1 MNPETKHCAS
11 QNCEGF
17 DRIPLRIFN
26 EGAEILIKPLSQLFK
41 QIYNERRIPE
51 QWKTAKIIPLHKKGS
66 KEDMSN
72 YRPISN
78 LCTMSKIYE
87 KLILQQLLKIAKQN
101 KVDLTGD
108 SQHGFKQD
116 RSTVTAAA
124 AIQSMISR
132 AIDENNFYVF
142 QFIIS
147 STR

>member
-1 MNPETKHCAS
+1 MSELNIMQILKTLKIK
-11 QNCEGF
+11 NCEGF

-26 EGAEILIKPLSQLFK
+26 EGAEILIKPLPQLFK

-116 RSTVTAAA
+116 
-124 AIQSMISR
+124 
-132 AIDENNFYVF
+132 
-142 QFIIS
+142 
-147 STR
+147 

>member
-1 MNPETKHCAS
+1 
-11 QNCEGF
+11 
-17 DRIPLRIFN
+17 
-26 EGAEILIKPLSQLFK
+26 
-41 QIYNERRIPE
+41 
-51 QWKTAKIIPLHKKGS
+51 
-66 KEDMSN
+66 MSN

-116 RSTVTAAA
+116 WSTVTAAA